1 MVGIYSENRPEWVIA
16 ELACIRESITIVPIF
31 SRASSSYVSGIL
43 DQTHVRTVFV
53 SNSTCIPILSIINK
67 ETESSPKLIVNF
79 DSISQA

>member
-31 SRASSSYVSGIL
+31 SRASPSYVAGIL

>member
-31 SRASSSYVSGIL
+31 SRASPNCVSGIL

>member
-31 SRASSSYVSGIL
+31 SRASPSYISGIL